1 MAFRN
6 LKLVKKMNNTD
17 KMPEEEKINF
27 IKILVNTEK
36 IMMEL
41 EQEMQQDNQTIDK
54 IIEEIILLKAQDYK
68 NQKAA

>member
-1 MAFRN
+1 
-6 LKLVKKMNNTD
+6 MNNPD
-17 KMPEEEKINF
+17 KMPEEEKTNF